1 MARSSRVVPP
11 TIDLVTLMV
20 RSCTQRVAVAVSNKL
35 TLMINEATPVNKRIM
50 RLRICHSLG
59 VISLVSVYAPPE
71 VSDPIVKEAF
81 FALLKSV
88 VDQCPRQDSLLV
100 LGDFNASTGTDGD
113 GYEMCWSP
121 WVWSREPE
129 YH

>member
-59 VISLVSVYAPPE
+59 VISMVSIYAPTE
-71 VSDPIVKEAF
+71 VSDLTVKEVVSA
-81 FALLKSV
+81 ALESGWSV
-88 VDQCPRQDSLLV
+88 PWARYSSSL
-100 LGDFNASTGTDGD
+100 GGFQ
-113 GYEMCWSP
+113 
-121 WVWSREPE
+121 
-129 YH
+129 